1 MGAGSG
7 MKGSSVAALLLLVLA
22 SQTPPDKGSGASD
35 TAPIDWRGDLR
46 AFAREI
52 PKRHGSPWHATNK
65 DQFDRAVAALDG
77 RLDTLSS
84 NAIAVEFARLAAMFG
99 DGHTEM
105 QLFDGPHAFRRLPI
119 ILYRFGPSL
128 HVLAALPPHGD
139 LLGAEVLAFGS
150 TPAAELITR
159 LEPYLAHD
167 NEYEYLH
174 QAPTTLASP
183 EVLNA
188 LGATP
193 SKDSAEL
200 TLRLTNGSTVT
211 RNLPGVRSF
220 EGILTLLGAAGVQPP
235 WSGFRRGE
243 PYWFVLRPE
252 DRLAYLRLDQS
263 SDQKKGP
270 SIAAVAHDFF
280 NQVDAQHPDY
290 LIIDVR
296 NNPGGNVARNVPI
309 VKGVE
314 ARSRY
319 RVKGALYVITGRTTF
334 SAGTEL
340 VRDLL
345 RVAAPIIAGEFSRG
359 DPRVFVNREEIRL
372 PSSGFRVDYSE
383 VWTMRDPAGLSHL
396 PLDLPAPPDFAAY
409 AAGRDPAIEA
419 ILGRIRQK

>member
-1 MGAGSG
+1 
-7 MKGSSVAALLLLVLA
+7 MKNPSVALFLSLVLA
-22 SQTPPDKGSGASD
+22 SQSAPGGGSGAAD
-35 TAPIDWRGDLR
+35 TAPIHWRGDLR

-52 PKRHGSPWHATNK
+52 PKRHGAPWHATTK

-105 QLFDGPHAFRRLPI
+105 QLFDGPHAFRRLSV

-128 HVLAALPPHGD
+128 RVLAALPPYRD

-150 TPAAELITR
+150 TPAAEMLTR
-159 LEPYLAHD
+159 IEPYLAHD

-193 SKDSAEL
+193 APDSAEL
-200 TLRLTNGSTVT
+200 TLRLTGGSTVT
-211 RNLPGVRSF
+211 RTLPGITSF
-220 EGILTLLGAAGVQPP
+220 EGVLTLLGATGVEPP
-235 WSGFRRGE
+235 WSGFRRGQ

-252 DRLAYLRLDQS
+252 ARLAYLRIDQS
-263 SDQKKGP
+263 SDQQKGP
-270 SIAAVAHDFF
+270 SIAAVVNDFF
-280 NQVDAQHPDY
+280 AQVDAQHPDC

-296 NNPGGNVARNVPI
+296 NNSGGNVARNVPI

-314 ARSRY
+314 ARTKY
-319 RVKGALYVITGRTTF
+319 RAKGALYVITGRTTF

-345 RVAAPIIAGEFSRG
+345 RVAAPLIAGEFSRG

-372 PSSGFRVDYSE
+372 PSSGFRVDYSQQ
-383 VWTMRDPAGLSHL
+383 WTMRDSSGLPHL

-419 ILGRIRQK
+419 ILARIQQK